1 MQITYTHTH
10 RSEGY
15 IAKKSIAKRRQ
26 DNEEPACNARVSV
39 EFLSLRVLFCRPGF
53 GKTKGVGG
61 VSVKTVS
68 LYTSLLNNQ
77 RQSSLSFESIIN
89 GVCELHLLIHV
100 LITFV
105 AKKETYN
112 ARRFSHRKKEGSK
125 WLKGPIRLTVTGGIT
140 FHAERDRQDSFAFH
154 VDFNTDS
161 SSSPSSSRES
171 WSFRRKIQNDSQR
184 DGGEDLHNN
193 QKGIEENDQ
202 TRKWCLFLWDSGKKR
217 NDRKGSFSMYD
228 QDCFVFD
235 SRNWNHSDSRKW
247 KLEEANVIWR

>member
-1 MQITYTHTH
+1 MILRQRNTIITSKQINYTLKTLKKNKKLIPTNIASAVSMHDVCQARRTSSGKKCKLHTHTH

-125 WLKGPIRLTVTGGIT
+125 
-140 FHAERDRQDSFAFH
+140 
-154 VDFNTDS
+154 
-161 SSSPSSSRES
+161 
-171 WSFRRKIQNDSQR
+171 
-184 DGGEDLHNN
+184 
-193 QKGIEENDQ
+193 
-202 TRKWCLFLWDSGKKR
+202 
-217 NDRKGSFSMYD
+217 
-228 QDCFVFD
+228 
-235 SRNWNHSDSRKW
+235 
-247 KLEEANVIWR
+247 